1 MTAATPGARAVR
13 RAERAFDRLFGLRAN
28 PLRQLG
34 ALAFWLLWIVVASGF
49 WIYVLYETSVAG
61 AWASVD
67 AMRLQPWGAGLM
79 RSLHRYASDALV
91 VVTTLHALREWLLG
105 RHRGTRWFAWVSGVP
120 LLWLLPASG
129 IVGYWMVWD
138 RRAQYAGTALLEWA
152 TTLPGVALES
162 VRNLLDP
169 AAVTDRFF
177 SLLSFLHIGAPLL
190 LLLGSWVHLLRLK
203 DPLTQPR
210 PALAW
215 GSLVTLVAGSLAL
228 PALSMPVADL
238 ARVPSPVD
246 IDWFFL
252 AALPA
257 ADWWPLATWGLL
269 TAGTLLLT
277 ALPWLGRTPAGA
289 AVVVHGHRKR
299 WNMPKPLRLA
309 GQAVLYAAFAAFI
322 GYFASAPAYSLLAPG
337 QGLLRLSFSHPGK
350 IVSDCRKRSAEELAK
365 LPPQMRTADDC
376 QRGRSPVSVRIV
388 VDGRT
393 LLDRSFAPAGLSHDG
408 ASSGYWRAPLAA
420 GPHRLQVSFRDDLR
434 AEAPVYERDTTLTV
448 AEGQIVLIDFRADG
462 PSIR

>member
-1 MTAATPGARAVR
+1 MTATAPGVRAWR
-13 RAERAFDRLFGLRAN
+13 RAERLFDLCFGLRAN

-34 ALAFWLLWIVVASGF
+34 ALCFWLLWVVVASGF
-49 WIYVLYETSVAG
+49 WIYALYETSVAG
-61 AWASVD
+61 AWSSVQGTG
-67 AMRLQPWGAGLM
+67 LQPWGAGLM

-91 VVTTLHALREWLLG
+91 VVTTVHALREWLLG

-129 IVGYWMVWD
+129 LVGYWMAWD

-215 GSLVTLVAGSLAL
+215 GSLAALVAGSLLL

-238 ARVPSPVD
+238 ARVPTPVD
-246 IDWFFL
+246 LDWFFL

-257 ADWWPLATWGLL
+257 ADRWPQATWAVLG
-269 TAGTLLLT
+269 AGTLLLS
-277 ALPWLGRTPAGA
+277 ALPWLGRARAPTAPTAPPP
-289 AVVVHGHRKR
+289 RSMT
-299 WNMPKPLRLA
+299 MPKPVRLA
-309 GQAVLYAAFAAFI
+309 GQALLYLLFAAFV
-322 GYFASAPAYSLLAPG
+322 GTFATWPAYALLAPG

-350 IVSDCRKRSAEELAK
+350 IGTDCRKRSADELAK
-365 LPPQMRTADDC
+365 LPPQMRNAEDC

-388 VDGRT
+388 LDGRT
-393 LLDRSFAPAGLSHDG
+393 LLDRSYAPAGLSHDG
-408 ASSGYWRAPLAA
+408 ASSAYWRTPLPA
-420 GPHRLQVSFRDDLR
+420 GPHRLQVSFRDDQR
-434 AEAPVYERDTTLTV
+434 EGAPVHEKDTTLQV

-462 PSIR
+462 VSIR

>member
-1 MTAATPGARAVR
+1 MTPATLGARAVR
-13 RAERAFDRLFGLRAN
+13 RAERALDRWFGLRAN

-34 ALAFWLLWIVVASGF
+34 AWCFWLLWIVVASGF
-49 WIYVLYETSVAG
+49 WIYVLYETSVEG

-67 AMRLQPWGAGLM
+67 AMRLQPWGAGLG

-129 IVGYWMVWD
+129 LVGYWMVWD

-210 PALAW
+210 PRGARGALA
-215 GSLVTLVAGSLAL
+215 VLVAGA
-228 PALSMPVADL
+228 PGA
-238 ARVPSPVD
+238 
-246 IDWFFL
+246 
-252 AALPA
+252 
-257 ADWWPLATWGLL
+257 
-269 TAGTLLLT
+269 
-277 ALPWLGRTPAGA
+277 AGA
-289 AVVVHGHRKR
+289 LDAGGRPGAR
-299 WNMPKPLRLA
+299 AGAGGPRLVLPRRAA
-309 GQAVLYAAFAAFI
+309 G
-322 GYFASAPAYSLLAPG
+322 
-337 QGLLRLSFSHPGK
+337 R
-350 IVSDCRKRSAEELAK
+350 R
-365 LPPQMRTADDC
+365 
-376 QRGRSPVSVRIV
+376 
-388 VDGRT
+388 
-393 LLDRSFAPAGLSHDG
+393 
-408 ASSGYWRAPLAA
+408 PLAA
-420 GPHRLQVSFRDDLR
+420 GHLGAAGRRH
-434 AEAPVYERDTTLTV
+434 AA
-448 AEGQIVLIDFRADG
+448 ADG
-462 PSIR
+462 AALDRPHPRGRGRGGVRSPQETRHA